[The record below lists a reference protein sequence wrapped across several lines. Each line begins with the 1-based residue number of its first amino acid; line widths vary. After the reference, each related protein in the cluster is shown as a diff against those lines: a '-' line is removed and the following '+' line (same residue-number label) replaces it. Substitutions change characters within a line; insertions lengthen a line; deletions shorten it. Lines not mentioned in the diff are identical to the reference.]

1 MSVCLSCMSM
11 PVIVS
16 AFYFG
21 ALVFKLHCPLNQ
33 QKLISAGNSR
43 ISWFPLY
50 INFYIIIEPSNV
62 NNVCQRMK
70 GKKKTTNTINK
81 MLLHSKTRTILKQ
94 PCHSSLTFHKLQ
106 LPLAQALFNPLNP
119 LTPVSD
125 QDQISPYN
133 INTILTR

>member
-1 MSVCLSCMSM
+1 MLVCQCQYLYQPFILVPLSLSCTV
-11 PVIVS
+11 PWTN
-16 AFYFG
+16 
-21 ALVFKLHCPLNQ
+21 K
-33 QKLISAGNSR
+33 NSYLQETQEYLD
-43 ISWFPLY
+43 FP
-50 INFYIIIEPSNV
+50 FMKGMV
-62 NNVCQRMK
+62 K